1 MSVAPAAVAPVTE
14 TAYDR
19 LMATLG
25 LSPTDLK
32 RLQDDDVTV
41 LELMTEKLRPIAWKH
56 DLESRP
62 RSRHRGPTPPDPADE
77 CQMLRALVT
86 LADDV
91 YDASHDSYDGYS
103 GDGTEVYL
111 KRKLPQWMT
120 WAMLKEWVIHI
131 EHLQAEALA
140 ESHPTSQ
147 HSITGA
153 AAAGSN

>member
-1 MSVAPAAVAPVTE
+1 MS
-14 TAYDR
+14 
-19 LMATLG
+19 TLG

-41 LELMTEKLRPIAWKH
+41 LELMTEQLRPIAWKH
-56 DLESRP
+56 DCESRS

-77 CQMLRALVT
+77 CQMLRALGR

-91 YDASHDSYDGYS
+91 DDALHYINSHDSYDGYS
-103 GDGTEVYL
+103 GDGTEVDL

-120 WAMLKEWVIHI
+120 WVMLKEWVEHI

-147 HSITGA
+147 HSITDA
-153 AAAGSN
+153 AATGSK